1 MRRLGKTPI
10 LNLQQ
15 RRFDQGQPA
24 GFLEHIPRAAI
35 TECGEWGCE
44 PLLQPIVSIKTIR
57 TPRFRNDLQHEFYQ
71 AWRRQCFTKASHTT
85 FWSHRVLPATAAPAA
100 PKELWTDCGGR
111 HQLQVD
117 DGYRLSAANQMSNSN
132 GKPVRSPPD
141 VDGTLIGESGQ
152 SQTTRHEHPGLF
164 SETGMFQVC
173 AEFSPRY
180 CTKEKSPK
188 HWQIL
193 RQNPYQAVKQMI
205 WWIAT
210 RGPRLNPLNHKQS
223 ALLLTKLAFVRLGRN
238 HKRSQSI

>member
-1 MRRLGKTPI
+1 MYGASLRKLGETPI

-44 PLLQPIVSIKTIR
+44 PLLQPIVSIETIR

-132 GKPVRSPPD
+132 GKPIRSTPD

-152 SQTTRHEHPGLF
+152 S
-164 SETGMFQVC
+164 
-173 AEFSPRY
+173 
-180 CTKEKSPK
+180 
-188 HWQIL
+188 
-193 RQNPYQAVKQMI
+193 
-205 WWIAT
+205 
-210 RGPRLNPLNHKQS
+210 
-223 ALLLTKLAFVRLGRN
+223 
-238 HKRSQSI
+238 